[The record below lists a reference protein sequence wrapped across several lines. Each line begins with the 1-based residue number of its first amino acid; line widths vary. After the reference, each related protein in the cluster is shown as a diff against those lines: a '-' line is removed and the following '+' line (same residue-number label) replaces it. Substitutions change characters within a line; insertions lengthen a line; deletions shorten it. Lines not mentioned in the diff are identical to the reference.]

1 MVNIIS
7 KYDSKELEEE
17 GNNSSRIQMQRT
29 GLSDFRNY
37 KMNRP
42 IRILAV
48 GSSMREN
55 SYGTLAAKLVL
66 QLSKNYG
73 TETKLLDLRQT
84 ELPIY
89 NPEDS
94 SDSNTQVQRLVK
106 WADAFI
112 LASPDYHG
120 SMSGVMKNFLDHFW
134 AEFAG
139 KLFGFICASHEK
151 GLTVMDQMRTA
162 VRQCY
167 GWSLPYGIS
176 INGEEDFNDR
186 AEITNVLLNKRLRM
200 FARDVVVYG
209 GLIRAQFLQDIV
221 DDNLLDTFAIRY
233 VASRAETFDYLI
245 RK

>member
-1 MVNIIS
+1 MNVIS

-17 GNNSSRIQMQRT
+17 RSNSSRIQMQNT
-29 GLSDFRNY
+29 VLSGFRNY

-42 IRILAV
+42 IRIFAV

-55 SYGTLAAKLVL
+55 SFSTLTAKLVL
-66 QLSKNYG
+66 QLSNKNYG
-73 TETKLLDLRQT
+73 AETRLLDLRQT
-84 ELPIY
+84 GLPTY
-89 NPEDS
+89 NPEDTE
-94 SDSNTQVQRLVK
+94 SNTQVQYLVK

-120 SMSGVMKNFLDHFW
+120 SVSGVMKNFLDHFW

-151 GLTVMDQMRTA
+151 GLTAMDQMRTA

-176 INGEEDFNDR
+176 VNGEEDFNDTE
-186 AEITNVLLNKRLRM
+186 EITNALLNKRLRM
-200 FARDVVVYG
+200 FARDIIVYG
-209 GLIRAQFLQDIV
+209 DLIRAQFLQDIV
-221 DDNLLDTFAIRY
+221 DDNLLDTFAVRY
-233 VASRAETFDYLI
+233 KSLLAEQKPLI
-245 RK
+245 T

>member
-1 MVNIIS
+1 MVNIIG
-7 KYDSKELEEE
+7 KNDSKGLEEE
-17 GNNSSRIQMQRT
+17 RSNSSRMQMQKTRLP
-29 GLSDFRNY
+29 GFRNY

-55 SYGTLAAKLVL
+55 SFSTLAAKLVL
-66 QLSKNYG
+66 QLSNKNYG
-73 TETKLLDLRQT
+73 AETRLLDLRQT
-84 ELPIY
+84 ELPTY

-94 SDSNTQVQRLVK
+94 SESNTQVQYLVK

-151 GLTVMDQMRTA
+151 GLTAMDQMRTA

-186 AEITNVLLNKRLRM
+186 EEITNASLNKRLRM
-200 FARDVVVYG
+200 FARDIIVYG
-209 GLIRAQFLQDIV
+209 DLIRAQFLQDIV
-221 DDNLLDTFAIRY
+221 DDNLLDTFAVRY
-233 VASRAETFDYLI
+233 KSLLAEQKPLI
-245 RK
+245 T